1 MLAVPPAVLKTLELS
16 TDSEVGMTIN
26 NGCLII
32 EPQKRPHYSLE
43 ELLAQ
48 CDPHAEMSEEERNGF
63 MRLRWAGDPVN
74 GQREISLFHWI
85 RLLATSKVGNVRFLS
100 YRRHRLTS

>member
-1 MLAVPPAVLKTLELS
+1 LAVPPAVLKTLELS

-48 CDPHAEMSEEERNGF
+48 CDPHAEMS
-63 MRLRWAGDPVN
+63 
-74 GQREISLFHWI
+74 
-85 RLLATSKVGNVRFLS
+85 
-100 YRRHRLTS
+100 

>member
-1 MLAVPPAVLKTLELS
+1 VLYVYHSPEKGRRIHHAGGSSRRAENAGAVDGQRS
-16 TDSEVGMTIN
+16 RHDHN

-48 CDPHAEMSEEERNGF
+48 CDPHAEMSEE
-63 MRLRWAGDPVN
+63 D
-74 GQREISLFHWI
+74 REWI
-85 RLLATSKVGNVRFLS
+85 DAPAVGKEIL
-100 YRRHRLTS
+100 

>member
-1 MLAVPPAVLKTLELS
+1 MYIARLKKVGGSVMLAVPPAVLKTLGLS
-16 TDSEVGMTIN
+16 TDSEVCMTIE

-48 CDPHAEMSEEERNGF
+48 CDPHAEIGEEDRQWIDVPAVGK
-63 MRLRWAGDPVN
+63 
-74 GQREISLFHWI
+74 EIL
-85 RLLATSKVGNVRFLS
+85 
-100 YRRHRLTS
+100 